1 MAKVDEQEIE
11 KLQKLI
17 EEHGAL
23 LTRALTRIEDLEA
36 QIQEN
41 QKSIEISKSYRAKK
55 LPGNAPHL

>member
-1 MAKVDEQEIE
+1 MAKADEQEIE
-11 KLQKLI
+11 KLQRII

-41 QKSIEISKSYRAKK
+41 QNNIEISKSYQSKK
-55 LPGNAPHL
+55 AAGNTPN

>member
-1 MAKVDEQEIE
+1 MAKADEQEIE
-11 KLQKLI
+11 KLQRII

-41 QKSIEISKSYRAKK
+41 QKSIEISKSYQNKK
-55 LPGNAPHL
+55 THGNTPHL